1 MISLVPVRFMHDGL
15 QVCLVLAVDYI
26 KIRQSTWRDHVVAGL
41 RSCSGATAIEYAI
54 IAASIAVA
62 IILAVNVLGVELSN
76 VFEELAAVFERN
88 CVQVGSNCDQSK

>member
-1 MISLVPVRFMHDGL
+1 MLVVDNVKL
-15 QVCLVLAVDYI
+15 QLSI
-26 KIRQSTWRDHVVAGL
+26 WRDHVVAGL
-41 RSCSGATAIEYAI
+41 RSSSGATAIEYAI

-88 CVQVGSNCDQSK
+88 CVKVGSNCDQSK